1 MKYVYPCILTPLEG
15 GGYSVKFPDIAGG
28 TQGKTLYE
36 ALEMAE
42 DAAGFMITTAPDDG
56 EQIPAPTPLDKIEVP
71 AGAFVTLIK
80 VDTEAYRLKMDESG
94 ENIDVKALS
103 SKIDK
108 ICSALNA
115 AGISI

>member
-42 DAAGFMITTAPDDG
+42 DAAGFMVTTAPDDG
-56 EQIPAPTPLDKIEVP
+56 EKIPVPTPLDKLKIP
-71 AGAFVTLIK
+71 KGAFATLIK
-80 VDTEAYRLKMDESG
+80 VDTEAYRLKMNASDG
-94 ENIDVKALS
+94 NVDVQALS
-103 SKIDK
+103 SKVDK
-108 ICSALNA
+108 ICSALNN
-115 AGISI
+115 AGIKI

>member
-56 EQIPAPTPLDKIEVP
+56 EEIPVPTPLENLKVP

-80 VDTEAYRLKMDESG
+80 VDTEAYRQKMEAAS
-94 ENIDVKALS
+94 ELVDVQALS
-103 SKIDK
+103 TKVDK
-108 ICSALNA
+108 ICSALTA
-115 AGISI
+115 AGIKI